1 MRRATRTARNGV
13 KIVIPKAL
21 THGMELIIL
30 SRETYEREVRRGK
43 EIADALQVI
52 AEGERAYR
60 EGRTL
65 KAASLEEALKLH
77 AKRSR

>member
-1 MRRATRTARNGV
+1 MKLLNGLR
-13 KIVIPKAL
+13 IVIPKQL
-21 THGMELIIL
+21 TGGAELIVL

-43 EIADALQVI
+43 AIADALQII

-65 KAASLEEALKLH
+65 KASSLEEALRLH
-77 AKRSR
+77 AKRLH